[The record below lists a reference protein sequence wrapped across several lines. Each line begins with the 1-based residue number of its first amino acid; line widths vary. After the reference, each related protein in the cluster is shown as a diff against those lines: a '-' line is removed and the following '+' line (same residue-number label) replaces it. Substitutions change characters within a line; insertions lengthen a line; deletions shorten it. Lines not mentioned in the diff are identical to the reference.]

1 MKQTTKYARALR
13 KSLTPQERKLWYY
26 LRNRRFG
33 GFKFRRQFPI
43 GPYIVDF
50 CCFSTKLIIELD
62 GGQHN
67 DSNFIIKDRRR
78 DSYLKNL
85 GFTILRFWNN
95 ELDNNR
101 QVVLD
106 SIYDQ
111 LQILTPSPS
120 PKGEGS

>member
-26 LRNRRFG
+26 LRNRRFE

-43 GPYIVDF
+43 GIYIVDF
-50 CCFSTKLIIELD
+50 CCFSAKLIIELD

-67 DSNFIIKDRRR
+67 GSNFVIKDRRR
-78 DSYLKNL
+78 DNYLKSL

-111 LQILTPSPS
+111 LQILTPNPS
-120 PKGEGS
+120 PLGEGS